1 MKLITGQYLNCLVF
15 SVIGTLLISLTNQ
28 NSNSAATE
36 NAFSASAKTSIFES
50 FNKKQFQV
58 VLKKPA
64 NPFDPAGKPFELKS
78 SDLDANPDSA
88 FAGNGEVDLGTG
100 PVFYKGWVKFF
111 RYLFDDK
118 SKSPKAFYEN
128 PEFND
133 QLKGLKNYG
142 QLEEQDDGMYK
153 YVHSKNDFY
162 AIAYAEEI
170 TFAKSKINAF
180 GTIFDTLKID
190 YINPVSEDK
199 GYKGGLTNM
208 GSFKEGDCFK
218 VSTSKAGRWN
228 WVICTENS
236 SEKIKLMTIIKK
248 LVIKRQRQNGFVN
261 VGNDPTKNPPSAPG
275 AKNSTTLAGA
285 TLDQSNLSVS
295 LDKNINDGYWIVLQD
310 WSSCTKFCGSGTQ
323 TLHRMCVP
331 PKKGGNPCQGQAV
344 VTRMCNEQPCPGTN
358 QIIDPESKE
367 AEIEVL
373 KPKMSVLPFSDR
385 PQRYD
390 KCFLKESDL
399 LLTIENDYDPDKKKG
414 AKVKA
419 VQIPVR
425 VVMNQYTISAFA
437 GLNET
442 DRKVSFDIK
451 KVSFYTSIRDPTCF
465 ILKEYGVPHAP
476 MSKTGS
482 LGEKAPISEAEFCP
496 FATSSPE
503 IKEEWD
509 YDFHLFKHQCHESK
523 KLTALLLNNT
533 EIEEELSKKKGQMRI
548 DMVNE
553 KKKKLLA
560 KTEDSGATVYAKKV
574 KENSLKAI
582 EKEVKLEQM
591 IENEIKEAQNEAI
604 EMKAKELEKEKTKL
618 DCLNK
623 AIKER
628 ELENEYNVAQSA
640 TEDRIEGLKK
650 QVAETISTKRQ
661 RLKSK
666 IARLKKMSSSQLKN
680 MEAQIMNVRLE
691 MVNSLSTK
699 NSFNPEKCRVMVLA
713 KTEDEYQRQKKTYCD
728 ERMATD
734 PQDHRRCV
742 SAERNDVIA
751 LCCDYE
757 TDPSIPDDY
766 KKCVSQAKQNLPE
779 SQDDVRFFW
788 GKPYHRED
796 TERAKNEF
804 INQLTSESVSSSA
817 VSSSEMHF
825 QSSSHHSESHSSSFS
840 QQSSSGGSMS
850 VSG

>member
-1 MKLITGQYLNCLVF
+1 M
-15 SVIGTLLISLTNQ
+15 
-28 NSNSAATE
+28 A
-36 NAFSASAKTSIFES
+36 
-50 FNKKQFQV
+50 
-58 VLKKPA
+58 
-64 NPFDPAGKPFELKS
+64 
-78 SDLDANPDSA
+78 
-88 FAGNGEVDLGTG
+88 
-100 PVFYKGWVKFF
+100 
-111 RYLFDDK
+111 
-118 SKSPKAFYEN
+118 YE
-128 PEFND
+128 
-133 QLKGLKNYG
+133 
-142 QLEEQDDGMYK
+142 
-153 YVHSKNDFY
+153 
-162 AIAYAEEI
+162 EEI
-170 TFAKSKINAF
+170 TFAKSKKNAF
-180 GTIFDTLKID
+180 GSIFDTLKIG
-190 YINPVSEDK
+190 YIDPVSEDK
-199 GYKGGLTNM
+199 GYKGGISNM

-218 VSTSKAGRWN
+218 VTTSKAGRWN
-228 WVICTENS
+228 WVICTENPS
-236 SEKIKLMTIIKK
+236 DKIKLMTVIKK

-261 VGNDPTKNPPSAPG
+261 VGTDPSKNPPTAPG
-275 AKNSTTLAGA
+275 AVNATTLAGA
-285 TLDQSNLSVS
+285 TLDPSNMAVT
-295 LDKNINDGYWIVLQD
+295 LDKNINDGYWIILQD
-310 WSSCTKFCGSGTQ
+310 WSSCTKFCGTGTQ

-331 PKKGGNPCQGQAV
+331 PKQGGNPCQGQGI
-344 VTRMCNEQPCPGTN
+344 VTRMCNIQPCPGTN
-358 QIIDPESKE
+358 NIVEPDSKE

-399 LLTIENDYDPDKKKG
+399 LLTIENDADPSKKKG
-414 AKVKA
+414 LKVKA
-419 VQIPVR
+419 IQIPVR

-442 DRKVSFDIK
+442 DRKISFDIA
-451 KVSFYTSIRDPTCF
+451 KVSFYTSIRDPNCF
-465 ILKEYGVPHAP
+465 ILKEYGVPNIP
-476 MSKTGS
+476 MSKSGA

-509 YDFHLFKHQCHESK
+509 YDFHLFKHQCHEAK
-523 KLTALLLNNT
+523 KLTAILNTT
-533 EIEEELSKKKGQMRI
+533 EIEEELKQKKGQMRI

-553 KKKKLLA
+553 KKKKLLT
-560 KTEDSGATVYAKKV
+560 KNEETGATIYAKKV
-574 KENSLKAI
+574 KESSLKAI

-604 EMKAKELEKEKTKL
+604 EMKAKELEKEKSKL

-623 AIKER
+623 AIKEK

-650 QVAETISTKRQ
+650 QVAQTINTKRE

-666 IARLKKMSSSQLKN
+666 IARLKKMSSSALKN

-713 KTEDEYQRQKKTYCD
+713 STEDEYQRQRKSYCD
-728 ERMATD
+728 ERMAAD

-742 SAERNDVIA
+742 SSERNDVIA

-766 KKCVSQAKQNLPE
+766 KKCIAQAKKSLPE

-796 TERAKNEF
+796 TEKAKNDF
-804 INQLTSESVSSSA
+804 IQQLSSESTSSS
-817 VSSSEMHF
+817 VVTSSQMSSSF
-825 QSSSHHSESHSSSFS
+825 QSSSHTQTSSS
-840 QQSSSGGSMS
+840 QQSSSQSMQS
-850 VSG
+850 SSG

>member
-1 MKLITGQYLNCLVF
+1 MKLIIGHSLRCLVF
-15 SVIGTLLISLTNQ
+15 CVIGSILLSLTKQ
-28 NSNSAATE
+28 NSNSAATL
-36 NAFSASAKTSIFES
+36 NSSSSSTKASIFES
-50 FNKKQFQV
+50 FNKKQFSLTV
-58 VLKKPA
+58 KKPA
-64 NPFDPAGKPFELKS
+64 NPFDPSGKPFELKS
-78 SDLDANPDSA
+78 SDLDSNPDSA
-88 FAGNGEVDLGTG
+88 FNGNGEVDLGPG
-100 PVFYKGWVKFF
+100 PVYFKGWVKFF
-111 RYLFDDK
+111 RFLFDDK
-118 SKSPKAFYEN
+118 KKSLKAFYEN
-128 PEFND
+128 PEFKD
-133 QLKGLKNYG
+133 QLKGMKSFS
-142 QLEEQDDGMYK
+142 QLDEMEDGMYK
-153 YVHSKNDFY
+153 YVHTKNDFF
-162 AIAYAEEI
+162 AIAYKEEL

-180 GTIFDTLKID
+180 TSIFDTLKIE
-190 YINPVSEDK
+190 YIMPVSEDK
-199 GYKGGLTNM
+199 GYKGGITNM

-218 VSTSKAGRWN
+218 VTTSKAGRWT
-228 WVICTENS
+228 WVICLES
-236 SEKIKLMTIIKK
+236 STEKIKLMTIIKK
-248 LVIKRQRQNGFVN
+248 LVIARQRQNGFVN
-261 VGNDPTKNPPSAPG
+261 VGNDPNKPSPSAAG
-275 AKNSTTLAGA
+275 ANNSTTLAGA
-285 TLDQSNLSVS
+285 TLDQSSLSVT
-295 LDKNINDGYWIVLQD
+295 LDKHINDGYWIVLQD

-344 VTRMCNEQPCPGTN
+344 VTRMCNQQPCPGTN
-358 QIIDPESKE
+358 QIIDPNSPE
-367 AEIEVL
+367 AKIEVL

-399 LLTIENDYDPDKKKG
+399 LLTIENNYDPDKKTGKKI
-414 AKVKA
+414 KV

-451 KVSFYTSIRDPTCF
+451 KVSFYSSIRDPTCF
-465 ILKEYGVPHAP
+465 ILKEYGVPNNP
-476 MSKTGS
+476 LSKTHS

-496 FATSSPE
+496 FATASPE

-509 YDFHLFKHQCHESK
+509 YDFHLFKHQCHEPK
-523 KLTALLLNNT
+523 PITALLNDT
-533 EIEEELSKKKGQMRI
+533 EIEEELGKKKGQMRI

-553 KKKKLLA
+553 KKKKMLA
-560 KTEDSGATVYAKKV
+560 KSEDSAATVYAKKV

-604 EMKAKELEKEKTKL
+604 EMKAKELEKEKSKL

-623 AIKER
+623 AIKEK

-640 TEDRIEGLKK
+640 KDDRIEGLKK
-650 QVAETISTKRQ
+650 QVAETINTKRQ
-661 RLKSK
+661 RLKNK
-666 IARLKKMSSSQLKN
+666 IAKLKKLSSGQLKS

-691 MVNSLSTK
+691 MMNSLSAK

-713 KTEDEYQRQKKTYCD
+713 KTEDEYQRQKKAYCD
-728 ERMATD
+728 ERMAND

-766 KKCVSQAKQNLPE
+766 KKCIATAKQSLPD

-796 TERAKNEF
+796 AERAKNEL
-804 INQLTSESVSSSA
+804 INQLTSDSSISSSMSMSER
-817 VSSSEMHF
+817 SSFHSE
-825 QSSSHHSESHSSSFS
+825 SHSESHSSFKSQS
-840 QQSSSGGSMS
+840 QQQSSFSS
-850 VSG
+850 